1 MMNLASKKTVNLP
14 FNKMVLADE
23 NLRSGDKADEQIP
36 QLADSLVTADGKSIQ
51 LLPIFVKQKD
61 DGTYAV
67 LDGRRRWMAYAL
79 LIDQGRINDAFKI
92 QSIVC
97 ETEAEIAQ
105 AVILANTERLNPSDG
120 DELLTLNKLI
130 SEKFAIADM
139 ARALGRAEK
148 DIRQKLVLARLDPAF
163 LTAYKS
169 KRLSLRVLRCLARLK
184 DADRLDQI
192 KTKVLN
198 GGYVYDHEVTSHDDG
213 MTDAHSVFKVI
224 SVESYLA
231 AGGLIENDLLEE
243 LPGKILNPEIAFKL
257 FEEALTPAK
266 EFMTSVGIEGFIFGS
281 PDYSIYQRKPWNV
294 KTSATDEMLAEL
306 HKSLFG
312 VSEDEAEAEADEDG
326 YDDYDGDYDEDED
339 GGQMNAPAPAP
350 AQVEDIRTPQEVI
363 DQCNV
368 KLINMIKYELA
379 NVAPLQIRL
388 VTFETG
394 RLSVDWFFLKDE
406 VSALQQA
413 QREAEGEEE
422 YGAAAEGG
430 RSSYTPAPRVPPV
443 DTKGFSNAHH
453 ERTTRMAGQA
463 LALTLRTSPL
473 HALGLQ
479 IATQLRKATR
489 DLRSYSS
496 CDGGVLTLQAN
507 MAITGGA
514 NEDQELSS
522 ELLKDFQTWKDRF
535 IESGKTHFGF
545 AMELPLTEMLDL
557 LSVLTALQIDTSE
570 IKTDYQKHSVRAE
583 AVELAEALGHRFE
596 DVMIPGLTYF
606 KGFKKPILLS
616 FIRDMGLDTKGYEA
630 LKTGPLQEAVVEL
643 AKEHR
648 FVPRH
653 LNPMVGVVA
662 APADAIIQ
670 ADATGHAETSSD
682 QELSATSV
690 TEPSEDIEIAA

>member
-1 MMNLASKKTVNLP
+1 MNLASKKTVNLP

-23 NLRSGDKADEQIP
+23 NLRSGDKADDQIP
-36 QLADSLVTADGKSIQ
+36 QLADSLVTGDGKSIQ

-105 AVILANTERLNPSDG
+105 AVILANTERLNPSEG

-130 SEKFAIADM
+130 SEKFAVADM
-139 ARALGRAEK
+139 ARALGRSEK

-169 KRLSLRVLRCLARLK
+169 KRLSYRVLRCLARLK
-184 DADRLDQI
+184 DAERLDQI
-192 KTKVLN
+192 KTKVVN

-213 MTDAHSVFKVI
+213 MTEAHSVFKVI

-257 FEEALTPAK
+257 FDEALTPAK

-294 KTSATDEMLAEL
+294 KTSATEETLAEL

-312 VSEDEAEAEADEDG
+312 VSEDEAEAEVDEDG
-326 YDDYDGDYDEDED
+326 YDDDHYDYDDEED
-339 GGQMNAPAPAP
+339 GQMNAPAPEQN
-350 AQVEDIRTPQEVI
+350 QVEDTRTPQEVI
-363 DQCNV
+363 DQCNA
-368 KLINMIKYELA
+368 KLINMIKYEVA
-379 NVAPLQIRL
+379 KVAPLQIRL

-406 VSALQQA
+406 VSAIQQA
-413 QREAEGEEE
+413 QREAEAEEDGDTAGE
-422 YGAAAEGG
+422 GA
-430 RSSYTPAPRVPPV
+430 RPSYMPAPKIPPV

-522 ELLKDFQTWKDRF
+522 ELLKDFKTWKDRF

-596 DVMIPGLTYF
+596 DVMIPGLAYF

-616 FIRDMGLDTKGYEA
+616 FIRDMGLDTKEYEA
-630 LKTGPLQEAVVEL
+630 LKTGPLQEAVAEL

-662 APADAIIQ
+662 APADANIP
-670 ADATGHAETSSD
+670 ADATAHAETFND
-682 QELSATSV
+682 QELSATSE
-690 TEPSEDIEIAA
+690 TEPSEADIEIAA